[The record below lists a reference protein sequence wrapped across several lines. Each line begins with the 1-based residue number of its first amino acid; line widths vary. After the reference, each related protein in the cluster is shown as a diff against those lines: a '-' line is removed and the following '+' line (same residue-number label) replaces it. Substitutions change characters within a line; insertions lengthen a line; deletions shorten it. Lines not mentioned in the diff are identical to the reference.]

1 MLANELGRGEPN
13 DIWFISLILALKNKR
28 EMGVMD

>member
-13 DIWFISLILALKNKR
+13 DIWFISFLTLKNKW
-28 EMGVMD
+28 EIGAVN